1 MKCEVCGK
9 EIEQSSYSNAILC
22 SAKCFEKYYWAERL
36 RNKDS
41 ERQVVIEGRMY
52 QIGNEDEPLGC
63 FRGFD
68 GAKFYIDFNDGRK
81 IVTTNLWCNG
91 DIPEEYKKGFPD
103 NAKWAPRDINPD
115 DYSVIVGH
123 KSKGD
128 LQW

>member
-9 EIEQSSYSNAILC
+9 EIEQSKYLNATLC
-22 SAKCFEKYYWAERL
+22 SAKCFEKHYWAERL

-52 QIGNEDEPLGC
+52 QIGNEDEQSGC
-63 FRGFD
+63 FRGFG